1 MNLQKTVEKKDKK
14 PMSHESI
21 YKVML
26 NVTLVVASAFFIMNL
41 IKGNMTATLV
51 IGITV
56 AVFAGSNVYMKKADV
71 PLAIKQL
78 VVALMLCFVV
88 FTISLFS
95 GASYSDDFPLYLA
108 VIGMTGLYMEPKFT
122 KIQII
127 LIEVLLV
134 LMYLIHPEKA
144 GSTSQY
150 FLCYAMFTVGAIMFY
165 QTIKRGR
172 AFIEI
177 SEEKAKESEKL
188 LESIRRMGISL
199 DTDFSVSLAQ
209 IDDSTSKL
217 REGSDAIVKGAVQAS
232 DSCNMVQ
239 DKLVTTK
246 EQIALLNGEVR
257 SFEQVLADNQVNM
270 SAVEEQ
276 VADVGEVITQ
286 ANDALS
292 EMEKQMRAVAKIASQ
307 LNDISFDITIL
318 SLNASIEAAK
328 AGDEGAGFNVVAMRM
343 RELSESSNAFSE
355 KVAEIIEQLSK
366 KVEETTNRF
375 AYSNEA
381 IARSEGLME
390 ELSQSFEKLRE
401 EFAQLY
407 GNIETQN
414 INVTEVDSIF
424 RSLEAKVE
432 AMKGFCKANEQS
444 VEDIVDTMDVY
455 KESIHQVIEQTK
467 SI

>member
-1 MNLQKTVEKKDKK
+1 
-14 PMSHESI
+14 
-21 YKVML
+21 
-26 NVTLVVASAFFIMNL
+26 
-41 IKGNMTATLV
+41 
-51 IGITV
+51 
-56 AVFAGSNVYMKKADV
+56 
-71 PLAIKQL
+71 
-78 VVALMLCFVV
+78 
-88 FTISLFS
+88 
-95 GASYSDDFPLYLA
+95 
-108 VIGMTGLYMEPKFT
+108 
-122 KIQII
+122 
-127 LIEVLLV
+127 
-134 LMYLIHPEKA
+134 
-144 GSTSQY
+144 
-150 FLCYAMFTVGAIMFY
+150 MFY

-217 REGSDAIVKGAVQAS
+217 REGSDAIVKGAMEAS

>member
-455 KESIHQVIEQTK
+455 RESIHQVIEQTK

>member
-217 REGSDAIVKGAVQAS
+217 REGSDAIVKGAVEAS

-239 DKLVTTK
+239 DKLVITK

-375 AYSNEA
+375 SYSNEA

-432 AMKGFCKANEQS
+432 AMKGYCKANEQS